1 MVSGKVEIIA
11 SCHGNYCITERK
23 ILKAQFEMSCFLLFY
38 LLIISSRE
46 HKVPHCFLPDSLS
59 AKSRSH
65 AAVPSAA

>member
-46 HKVPHCFLPDSLS
+46 HKVPCGGSVCSLTGGS
-59 AKSRSH
+59 QN
-65 AAVPSAA
+65 